1 MPDQSAE
8 LSFSR
13 SFFGYDPL
21 EVKAFIDELNAELDQ
36 LRTRCGLVSAGSD
49 AVSAPDLGV
58 AIDSAVSDIAE
69 VLEAA
74 RVASGKMRERAEHEA
89 EDRLAE
95 AAQSAR
101 RMLAAAEAE
110 AFSLRKAAW
119 DTSTE
124 VLESVKAE
132 STRQRAVAERD
143 ALGIIGDAERKAHRK
158 LAAAR
163 RDSATAI
170 QAAAAE
176 GERVL
181 GLARAKAQEVVRA
194 SELRVGAAEDQLGAL
209 EEEYQQLLQE
219 TEGLRSMLEGPEP
232 EGAKAPSTVRVVRSG
247 TVGADEGGSIGD
259 QVMPD
264 EDVRSPEADGAPA
277 GVRTVG
283 WGDGTDNVRLVETP
297 AASARL
303 EVDALE
309 LAEEVARLR
318 VGDNG
323 ARTGSV
329 DGSGNGADPDDVRL
343 VQASNGPPPVT
354 NAGPDTRPDP
364 APIWDGVTET
374 RLTDELAALFM
385 ELRMKEDK
393 TAKSLVALSDS
404 QAVLAPVERYERML
418 LPVINRA
425 LRAVKR
431 RLIEIQTTQIE
442 AVGDEHE
449 TWNPDRSQLA
459 SQLVHVLS
467 VMERE
472 AYERGHT
479 AASVMT
485 GSRLAPPRGEPTVRA
500 MEPFVSDL
508 HEAVAAA
515 VRDAREAGWDR
526 KEMSGAISRV
536 YRAWRTDE
544 AERRI
549 RFIVGQVYHEGLLK
563 GLGEAGVDGYRIEVN
578 DGCADCASLGGEVL
592 PENEVPALP
601 VHAEC
606 RCTIVPA

>member
-8 LSFSR
+8 FSFSR

-21 EVKAFIDELNAELDQ
+21 EVRAFVDEINAELEQ
-36 LRTRCGLVSAGSD
+36 LRTRCGLVPAEGD
-49 AVSAPDLGV
+49 APAPLDLGV
-58 AIDSAVSDIAE
+58 AIDSAVSDIAQ

-74 RVASGKMRERAEHEA
+74 RVAGAKMRERSEHEA
-89 EDRLAE
+89 QDRLAE
-95 AAQSAR
+95 AAQAAR

-124 VLESVKAE
+124 VLESVKTE
-132 STRQRAVAERD
+132 STRQRSVAERD
-143 ALGIIGDAERKAHRK
+143 ALTIIGDAERKAHRK

-176 GERVL
+176 GDRVL
-181 GLARAKAQEVVRA
+181 GLARAKAQEVQRA
-194 SELRVGAAEDQLGAL
+194 SELRVGAAEDHLAAL
-209 EEEYQQLLQE
+209 EDEYQQLLQE
-219 TEGLRSMLEGPEP
+219 TEGLRSMLEGPAP
-232 EGAKAPSTVRVVRSG
+232 EGTKAPSTVRVVRSG
-247 TVGADEGGSIGD
+247 TEGADEAASIRD
-259 QVMPD
+259 QVIPD
-264 EDVRSPEADGAPA
+264 EGVKRPEADGASA
-277 GVRTVG
+277 GVQTVG
-283 WGDGTDNVRLVETP
+283 WGDGTDNVRLVKTP
-297 AASARL
+297 TVSARL

-323 ARTGSV
+323 DRTGAV
-329 DGSGNGADPDDVRL
+329 DGSSNGADRDQVRL
-343 VQASNGPPPVT
+343 VPTPNGPSPDRSS
-354 NAGPDTRPDP
+354 GPDTRPDP

-393 TAKSLVALSDS
+393 TAKSLIALSDS

-418 LPVINRA
+418 LPVTNRA
-425 LRAVKR
+425 LRTIKR
-431 RLIEIQTTQIE
+431 RLIEIQTEQIE
-442 AVGDEHE
+442 AVGDQHE
-449 TWNPDRSQLA
+449 TWTPERSQLA

-479 AASVMT
+479 AAAVMT
-485 GSRLAPPRGEPTVRA
+485 GSRLAPLRGEPTVSG

-508 HEAVAAA
+508 HDAVSAA
-515 VRDAREAGWDR
+515 VREAREAGWDR

-549 RFIVGQVYHEGLLK
+549 RFIAGQVYHEGLLK

-578 DGCADCASLGGEVL
+578 EGCADCAALATEVL
-592 PENEVPALP
+592 PESEVPSVP
-601 VHAEC
+601 VHSGC
-606 RCTIVPA
+606 RCTILPA